1 MCGVQLRI
9 ERKKRATGYPECVP
23 KPESHGS
30 LTLMRRPLKSHVNTL
45 LGCWLVSLPAAF
57 DFMNI
62 QNTCGAR
69 AARAPLALRSGF
81 ARWRIASGA
90 FRGKASRSFGAAKNR
105 LRSGAI
111 TSLPEDFRD
120 GAPGTKLLGL
130 KSGRECGRRRIQV
143 PHIATAMK

>member
-1 MCGVQLRI
+1 M
-9 ERKKRATGYPECVP
+9 
-23 KPESHGS
+23 
-30 LTLMRRPLKSHVNTL
+30 
-45 LGCWLVSLPAAF
+45 SLPAAF

-62 QNTCGAR
+62 LNTCGAR

-90 FRGKASRSFGAAKNR
+90 FRGKASHSFGAAKNR

-120 GAPGTKLLGL
+120 GAPGTKLLILLGL